1 MNNATIGPLAGMEPV
16 ALDPGALRNCIIRT
30 HYRTRITVT
39 ILGLGNLS
47 VLNVK
52 GLDPLVVF

>member
-1 MNNATIGPLAGMEPV
+1 MYDVCVSLSSMQLLIRERRKLFF
-16 ALDPGALRNCIIRT
+16 II
-30 HYRTRITVT
+30 RTRITVT

-52 GLDPLVVF
+52 GLGPLMVF